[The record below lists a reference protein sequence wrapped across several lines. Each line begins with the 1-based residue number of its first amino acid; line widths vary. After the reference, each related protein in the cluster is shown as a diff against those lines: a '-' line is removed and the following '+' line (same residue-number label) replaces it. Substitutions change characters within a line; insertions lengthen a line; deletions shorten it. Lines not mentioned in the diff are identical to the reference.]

1 MLAFEVAFKYKS
13 NLAFRSLRLKGGL
26 HLVADPLSLPLWS
39 FSWILIGLPNGECLL
54 GCMLWRDFSSP
65 WKLCYDHPSLLS
77 SMGFQA
83 FLLSDFAT
91 PNISRMGF
99 LFFEAQGFNNETV
112 KKMSTRVHEI
122 AFESSVQLL
131 LLRVTNIKELW
142 FLNPLFNLELNT
154 LAQWVSTLSPDTLYN

>member
-1 MLAFEVAFKYKS
+1 
-13 NLAFRSLRLKGGL
+13 
-26 HLVADPLSLPLWS
+26 
-39 FSWILIGLPNGECLL
+39 
-54 GCMLWRDFSSP
+54 
-65 WKLCYDHPSLLS
+65 
-77 SMGFQA
+77 MGFQA